1 MSLGLS
7 DDRSRRRRRR
17 QVFGSLFRWG
27 LVLAVGI
34 GVGVWA
40 REVGRDIA
48 QQRASELQVRL
59 DAETDASE
67 KLHFEIA
74 GLKAAL
80 RTERDKVSGWRA
92 RYERDVPNESEK
104 SIMATV
110 RERIRN
116 GVSADRLQTVVR
128 IARDDVA
135 CESLGSI
142 KRFFVNN
149 EISRGANDSVSFA
162 NGAITVTGTGTAAR
176 NAKNQPEAWF
186 DAAVPVTLDFAHQ
199 GGETSQTTGIL
210 PLHHSVAVGDVEFRF
225 STVAGARS
233 FVEVSGQR
241 CPLS

>member
-59 DAETDASE
+59 DAETDA
-67 KLHFEIA
+67 
-74 GLKAAL
+74 
-80 RTERDKVSGWRA
+80 
-92 RYERDVPNESEK
+92 
-104 SIMATV
+104 V

-135 CESLGSI
+135 CESLGST

-176 NAKNQPEAWF
+176 NAKNRPEAWF

-210 PLHHSVAVGDVEFRF
+210 PLHHSVTVGDVEFRF